1 MKDESTSPIPVLPK
15 TFVFNC
21 FAFVLCGALL
31 LGWRYRY
38 TSWFDPI
45 GGFLSLAGV
54 LSWLAFVLKVIP
66 EKRMEEFQPWADS
79 ALINNAWSK
88 WIVLGFLGISLVTA
102 KLHN

>member
-45 GGFLSLAGV
+45 GGFLSLAGGAI
-54 LSWLAFVLKVIP
+54 LAGFCLEGDPRKAHGGI
-66 EKRMEEFQPWADS
+66 S
-79 ALINNAWSK
+79 ALGG
-88 WIVLGFLGISLVTA
+88 LGA
-102 KLHN
+102 YQ